1 MAQNCA
7 YPCCAFNI
15 ATVYILMCIFFFLGG
30 GGGGGGS
37 AFNLLYGLLNI
48 FSCI

>member
-7 YPCCAFNI
+7 LCI

-30 GGGGGGS
+30 GGGGGSGGT
-37 AFNLLYGLLNI
+37 AFNLLHYYCKW
-48 FSCI
+48 FVEYF